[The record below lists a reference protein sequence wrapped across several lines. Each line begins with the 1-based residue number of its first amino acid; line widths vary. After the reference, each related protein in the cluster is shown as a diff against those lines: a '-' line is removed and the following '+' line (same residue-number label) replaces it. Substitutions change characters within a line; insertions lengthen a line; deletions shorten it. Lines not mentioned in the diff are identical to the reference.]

1 MAIKINLAK
10 SAGFCFGVRRAITIT
25 LKTTARHK
33 DVRMLGDIVHNEDVI
48 AMIEKTGVK
57 KIKTLRKN
65 RKQTLI
71 IRAHG
76 LPASVFK
83 RAQKLG
89 YRIVDATCPMVK
101 EIHKIARK
109 IEREGRKVIII
120 GDKKHDE
127 VRGIKGQLKT
137 KALIVPS
144 PAAAARLPF
153 QKIKKAGVVIQST
166 QDEENARKIL
176 QEIASKITDLKFF
189 NTICAPTR
197 VKQTEIKALPLKN
210 DAMIII
216 GSRASANS
224 RRLFEIAKKLNPRTY
239 WVRSAEDIRPRW
251 LKGISSVGIA
261 TGASTPDVTT
271 QKVIMRI
278 RTLSV

>member
-1 MAIKINLAK
+1 VAIKINLAK

>member
-1 MAIKINLAK
+1 MAITINLAR

-25 LKTTARHK
+25 LKTTAKHK

-109 IEREGRKVIII
+109 IEREGRRVIII

-153 QKIKKAGVVIQST
+153 KKIKKAGVVIQST
-166 QDEENARKIL
+166 QDEENARQIL
-176 QEIASKITDLKFF
+176 QKIASKITDLKFF

-271 QKVIMRI
+271 QKVIARI
-278 RTLSV
+278 QTLS

>member
-166 QDEENARKIL
+166 QYEENARKIL